1 MYKTKC
7 KQTAMEAEKPETI
20 TLRLPRLYIL
30 VHNRNRV
37 ENAHD
42 MTPLFTLFNDFKQL
56 PTQRDTD
63 TFTRP

>member
-1 MYKTKC
+1 VVYKTKC

-37 ENAHD
+37 ENAPYD
-42 MTPLFTLFNDFKQL
+42 SVIYFI
-56 PTQRDTD
+56 
-63 TFTRP
+63 